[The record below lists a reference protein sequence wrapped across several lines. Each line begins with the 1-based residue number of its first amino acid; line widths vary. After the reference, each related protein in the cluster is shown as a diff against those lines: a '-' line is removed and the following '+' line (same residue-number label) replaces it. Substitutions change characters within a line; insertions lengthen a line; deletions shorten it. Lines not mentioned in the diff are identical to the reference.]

1 MKGTR
6 AVRSRETAA
15 QMHALA
21 AVRREMRKR
30 DSAHG
35 RKYVREFTEAF
46 RNYDSI
52 LSPEELDAKVASATT
67 ILVGDYHA
75 LPASQRF
82 ATELIEKIAQNRRI
96 VLGIEAVLSRDQSSL
111 DAWWRR
117 ELSEAELR
125 QKLRFDREWGYE
137 WSPFYALLSAGR
149 DYSEAIYALDCQP
162 RNDLRRIRTRDRHA
176 AAKIAQI
183 RQQHP
188 QAAIL
193 VLFGE
198 SHLAPQHLPR
208 HLKLALPDERVL
220 SVLQNVDALYWEAIS
235 KHSSAPAV
243 AVGNEAV
250 CVFNSTPLE
259 KYESYRICFERWNTS
274 VDDAP
279 DFTPAIYNLIFSLA
293 RALGFRLDSPRNGTQ
308 PKFLCDSLPEVV
320 AVEDVEDDVPFDL
333 SGDELSKLE
342 ERGCVYTA
350 KTNTFFVSEFKVAN
364 AASEAARFLYHA
376 CQGLGRFPHTKRVED
391 AMANFGATLLCP
403 GLGNVDS
410 GTCEAGD
417 FLYRSYVAGKLG
429 KAAIRRLFLSHI
441 ESDQAA
447 ERLLCTIGAGSS
459 PGDALPI
466 TT

>member
-1 MKGTR
+1 MRGNR

-21 AVRREMRKR
+21 AVGREMRKR

-52 LSPEELDAKVASATT
+52 LSVEELDAKVASVTT

-82 ATELIEKIAQNRRI
+82 ATDLIEKIAQNRRI
-96 VLGIEAVLSRDQSSL
+96 VLGIEAVLSRDQSTL
-111 DAWWRR
+111 DTWWRR

-137 WSPFYALLSAGR
+137 WSPFYALLSAAR
-149 DYSEAIYALDCQP
+149 DHGEAIYALDCQP

-176 AAKIAQI
+176 AAKIAQM

-188 QAAIL
+188 DEAML

-208 HLKLALPDERVL
+208 QLKLVLPDERVL
-220 SVLQNVDALYWEAIS
+220 SVLQNVDALYWKAIS
-235 KHSSAPAV
+235 EHSGAAAV
-243 AVGNEAV
+243 ALGNEAV

-274 VDDAP
+274 VDDVP

-320 AVEDVEDDVPFDL
+320 AVEDDAPSGL
-333 SGDELSKLE
+333 SAQEVFKLE
-342 ERGCVYTA
+342 DCGCVYIATS
-350 KTNTFFVSEFKVAN
+350 NTFFVSEFKVAN

-376 CQGLGRFPHTKRVED
+376 CQNFRSLAHGKRVED
-391 AMANFGATLLCP
+391 AMASFGATLLCP
-403 GLGNVDS
+403 GLGNGDS
-410 GTCEAGD
+410 SACEAGQ
-417 FLYRSYVAGKLG
+417 FLYHSYVAGQLG
-429 KAAIRRLFLSHI
+429 RAAIRRLFLTQI
-441 ESDQAA
+441 ESEQAA
-447 ERLLCTIGAGSS
+447 ERLLCTIGAASG
-459 PGDALPI
+459 PEVELPI

>member
-35 RKYVREFTEAF
+35 RKYVREFTDAF

-52 LSPEELDAKVASATT
+52 LSPEELDAKVADATT

-82 ATELIEKIAQNRRI
+82 ATEFIEKISQSRRI
-96 VLGIEAVLSRDQSSL
+96 VLGIEAVLSRDQSTL

-117 ELSEAELR
+117 ELSEAEFR

-176 AAKIAQI
+176 AAKIAQM

-188 QAAIL
+188 DAAIL

-208 HLKLALPDERVL
+208 HLKLGLPDEHVL

-235 KHSSAPAV
+235 KHSNAPAV

-259 KYESYRICFERWNTS
+259 KYESYRICFERWNAS
-274 VDDAP
+274 LDDAP

-320 AVEDVEDDVPFDL
+320 AAEGDVPFDL
-333 SGDELSKLE
+333 SDDELSKLE
-342 ERGCVYTA
+342 EHGCVYVA
-350 KTNTFFVSEFKVAN
+350 RTNTFFVSEFKVAD

-376 CQGLGRFPHTKRVED
+376 CQGFMPFPHSKRIED

-403 GLGNVDS
+403 GLGNLDAR
-410 GTCEAGD
+410 TCEAGE
-417 FLYRSYVAGKLG
+417 FLYSSYVAGKLG
-429 KAAIRRLFLSHI
+429 KAAIRRIFLTHV

-447 ERLLCTIGAGSS
+447 EHLLCTTGADSS

>member
-1 MKGTR
+1 MKGPR

-52 LSPEELDAKVASATT
+52 LSPEELEAKFASATT

-82 ATELIEKIAQNRRI
+82 ATELVEKIAQNRRV
-96 VLGIEAVLSRDQSSL
+96 VLGIEAVLSRDQSTL

-176 AAKIAQI
+176 ASKIAQM

-188 QAAIL
+188 DSAIL

-208 HLKLALPDERVL
+208 HLKLGLPDEHVL

-235 KHSSAPAV
+235 EHSSAAAV
-243 AVGNEAV
+243 AVGNDAV

-259 KYESYRICFERWNTS
+259 KYESYRLCFERWNAS

-293 RALGFRLDSPRNGTQ
+293 RSLGFQLDSPRNGTQ

-320 AVEDVEDDVPFDL
+320 GVENDVPFDL
-333 SGDELSKLE
+333 PAEESSKLE
-342 ERGCVYTA
+342 ECGCVYTA

-376 CQGLGRFPHTKRVED
+376 CQGFRPFPHSKRVED
-391 AMANFGATLLCP
+391 AMASFGATLLCP
-403 GLGNVDS
+403 GLSNS
-410 GTCEAGD
+410 NPGTCEPGRL
-417 FLYRSYVAGKLG
+417 LYRSYVAGELG
-429 KAAIRRLFLSHI
+429 KASIRRLFLTHI
-441 ESDQAA
+441 ESEQAA
-447 ERLLCTIGAGSS
+447 ERLLCTNGAGSS
-459 PGDALPI
+459 PRDVLPI